1 MPSCQS
7 LSTPRG
13 EFVLEQP
20 STSSSCCELR
30 PGFIAMV
37 RNRPFSGVISD
48 DPNVHLEEFEDL
60 CSCLVIPG
68 MTQETLRWK
77 LFPFSLVDRAEQWY
91 THTAEHVNNWGEL
104 RENFC
109 DSFSLYECIEL
120 LPCELLN
127 FEQLEGESIGAAWA
141 RFLRLMTSSP
151 DMSIPDD
158 IATYTFYTRIDMES
172 AQELDLLA
180 GGSFENQT
188 LVERREIL

>member
-1 MPSCQS
+1 
-7 LSTPRG
+7 
-13 EFVLEQP
+13 
-20 STSSSCCELR
+20 
-30 PGFIAMV
+30 MV
-37 RNRPFSGVISD
+37 RNRPFSGAISD

-68 MTQETLRWK
+68 MTHETLRWK

-109 DSFSLYECIEL
+109 DSFSLYERIEL
-120 LPCELLN
+120 LPCELLD

-141 RFLRLMTSSP
+141 RFLHLMTSIP

-158 IATYTFYTRIDMES
+158 IAMYTFYTRIDMES
-172 AQELDLLA
+172 A
-180 GGSFENQT
+180 
-188 LVERREIL
+188 